1 MNVDNNNLIWIDL
14 EMTGLDTMSDQIIE
28 IATIVTNQ
36 NLEELAVGPV
46 VAIYQDASVLDAMD
60 EWNTEHHGNSGLVE
74 RIKNSKHSPQDAEK
88 ETLDFCLLY
97 TSPSPRDRG

>member
-1 MNVDNNNLIWIDL
+1 MSVDADNLIWIDL

-46 VAIYQDASVLDAMD
+46 VAIYQD
-60 EWNTEHHGNSGLVE
+60 
-74 RIKNSKHSPQDAEK
+74 
-88 ETLDFCLLY
+88 CLLY
-97 TSPSPRDRG
+97 TSPSPRDATLSRMPSSA